1 MTAPATLP
9 ALPQRTLRR
18 GDLASLVELLQHQHA
33 HKADL
38 VVPMSRIHFEHG
50 ELILDGFEPHIDERG
65 VTEVN
70 GAFRMT
76 GLADAQ
82 LGNVLDIP
90 TKYVRKLRAQHVELL
105 DTNFNELAIMADP
118 EKKVLVRTL
127 YGTDPL
133 YPDSNGI
140 VRAVL
145 SDKYG
150 IRDNLDTVLALLDG
164 MQAAGLNE
172 THIRSC
178 DLTDDRLYLRVTARE
193 YGVQAEKL
201 LENYRSPFQGTGHG
215 GEAAENPKLVY
226 AGLLVTN
233 SETGGGALTITPEL
247 RVLVCDNGMT
257 INADAMRKVHLG
269 KKLDEGQIEWS
280 TETIDASNE
289 LVKQQVKDAVT
300 SFMNVDYVTRTVA
313 KLEQTSA
320 VPLEDAQGAIEAV
333 GKKLAYS
340 QDEMKGILDHFIKG
354 GQLTAGGV
362 MHAVTS
368 YAQEIEDVDR
378 SNDFAATGVDAMLTA
393 ARR

>member
-150 IRDNLDTVLALLDG
+150 IRDNLDTVLALLEG
-164 MQAAGLNE
+164 MRAAGLNE
-172 THIRSC
+172 THIRRC
-178 DLTDDRLYLRVTARE
+178 DLTDDRLYLRVTAPE
-193 YGVQAEKL
+193 YSVKAEKL
-201 LENYRSPFQGTGHG
+201 LENYRSPFAGRGDAVADH
-215 GEAAENPKLVY
+215 PRVVY

-233 SETGGGALTITPEL
+233 SETGGGALTITPEI
-247 RVLVCDNGMT
+247 LVPICGNGLI
-257 INADAMRKVHLG
+257 INVDAMRKIHLG
-269 KKLDEGQIEWS
+269 RKLDEGQIEWS
-280 TETIDASNE
+280 AETIDASNE
-289 LVKQQVKDAVT
+289 LVKQQVKDAVA

-368 YAQEIEDVDR
+368 YAQVIEDVDR
-378 SNDFAATGVDAMLTA
+378 ANDFAATGVDAMLTA

>member
-1 MTAPATLP
+1 MTAPTTLP

-50 ELILDGFEPHIDERG
+50 ELILDGFEPHIDEKG

-90 TKYVRKLRAQHVELL
+90 TKYVRKLRGQHVELL

-118 EKKVLVRTL
+118 NKKVLVRTL
-127 YGTDPL
+127 YGADPL
-133 YPDSNGI
+133 YPDTNGI

-150 IRDNLDTVLALLDG
+150 IRDNLDTVLALLEG
-164 MQAAGLNE
+164 MRAAGLNE
-172 THIRSC
+172 AHIRSC
-178 DLTDDRLYLRVTARE
+178 DLTDDRLYLRVTAPE

-257 INADAMRKVHLG
+257 INTDAMRKVHLG
-269 KKLDEGQIEWS
+269 RKLDEGQIEWS
-280 TETIDASNE
+280 ADTIDASNE

-300 SFMNVDYVTRTVA
+300 SFMNVEYVARTVA
-313 KLEQTSA
+313 KLEQASA

-368 YAQEIEDVDR
+368 YAQVIEDVDR
-378 SNDFAATGVDAMLTA
+378 SNDFAATGVEAMLAA